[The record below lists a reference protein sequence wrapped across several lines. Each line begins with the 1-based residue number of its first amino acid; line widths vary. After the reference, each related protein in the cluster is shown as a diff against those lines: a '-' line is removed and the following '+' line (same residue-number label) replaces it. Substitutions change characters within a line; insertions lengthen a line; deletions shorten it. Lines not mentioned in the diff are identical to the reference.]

1 MPVPTREAF
10 AATAEKAR
18 QAGRQAAWKI
28 YEDLRSQGYD
38 SPPNLLGGFVYLHFL
53 IDGRSKLARF
63 FRSIEKDPLPNI
75 KVSLGYRG
83 SVYIHITFY
92 DYEEIKGWVQSSLM
106 AQIAYTEAS
115 KVFKQLLGIQGTLH
129 WSD

>member
-1 MPVPTREAF
+1 MSRSVSDMPVPTREEF
-10 AATAEKAR
+10 AATAAEAR
-18 QAGRQAAWKI
+18 QAGRQSAWKI

-75 KVSLGYRG
+75 KVSLGYTYCISWRNLRG
-83 SVYIHITFY
+83 GMHLRVR
-92 DYEEIKGWVQSSLM
+92 W
-106 AQIAYTEAS
+106 
-115 KVFKQLLGIQGTLH
+115 
-129 WSD
+129 W

>member
-1 MPVPTREAF
+1 MPVPTREEF

-18 QAGRQAAWKI
+18 QAGRQSAWKI

-75 KVSLGYRG
+75 KVWLLSQDRKSSEQFTGFNRGY
-83 SVYIHITFY
+83 H
-92 DYEEIKGWVQSSLM
+92 EMK
-106 AQIAYTEAS
+106 A
-115 KVFKQLLGIQGTLH
+115 
-129 WSD
+129 

>member
-1 MPVPTREAF
+1 MPVPTREEF
-10 AATAEKAR
+10 AATAAKAR
-18 QAGRQAAWKI
+18 QAGRQSAWKI

-83 SVYIHITFY
+83 SVYIRITFY
-92 DYEEIKGWVQSSLM
+92 DYDSRFAHFYW
-106 AQIAYTEAS
+106 
-115 KVFKQLLGIQGTLH
+115 
-129 WSD
+129 